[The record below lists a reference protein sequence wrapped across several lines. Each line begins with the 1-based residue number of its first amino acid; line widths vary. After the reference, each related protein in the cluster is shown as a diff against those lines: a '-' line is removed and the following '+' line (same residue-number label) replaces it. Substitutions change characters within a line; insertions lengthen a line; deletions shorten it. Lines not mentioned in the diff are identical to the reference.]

1 MKPLLER
8 VPKYSWK
15 QMASACEIKPSK
27 LGNKIGEFSG
37 IATALYA
44 LYERGEWALPWEQ
57 K

>member
-44 LYERGEWALPWEQ
+44 LYDRG
-57 K
+57 